1 MRNLNKASL
10 ICFGFAVAA
19 GLALLLPDDTAAQ
32 GNRAVDPTRAV
43 CNPQT
48 GVPATRL
55 ATMARGFNLTSW
67 LEGPSPRAPDE
78 RALAGLLRRGMTH
91 IRLPVTPEKLS
102 ETFSSRDQVAAQ
114 LKTLDYAV
122 DRLIGLGFGVSLD
135 VHPGDKLG
143 RLHVAEPDRAFEILK
158 SVWLTLAR
166 RYADRP
172 AERLYF
178 EVLNEPTPSE
188 TIWNAQGPRLV
199 EAIRRAAPGRTIVYG
214 PANFQQISALQA
226 MTPLADN
233 NVVYAVHYY
242 APMVF
247 THQGLDWSDDP
258 LRYLQGV
265 PFPARLSDPPVR
277 RLLDDLAALGR
288 DKSAELL
295 RAQLREPWTEE
306 RVANEI
312 AQAGAWA
319 LRHQRPVIL
328 NEFGVLRWKAAP
340 ADRQRWLRT
349 VRQAAERHCIGWAHW
364 DYADGFG
371 FMERVGDRE
380 VPDPGTLDALIE
392 RGSAAH

>member
-1 MRNLNKASL
+1 MHMLDRVSL
-10 ICFGFAVAA
+10 ICFGVVVAA
-19 GLALLLPDDTAAQ
+19 GLLAPDNTAAQ
-32 GNRAVDPTRAV
+32 GNRAVESTRAV
-43 CNPQT
+43 CNLQT
-48 GVPATRL
+48 GVSAARL
-55 ATMARGFNLTSW
+55 ATMARGFNLSSW

-78 RALAGLLRRGMTH
+78 KALAGLLRRGMTH
-91 IRLPVTPEKLS
+91 VRLPVTPEKLS
-102 ETFSSRDQVAAQ
+102 EAFSSRDQVAAQ
-114 LKTLDYAV
+114 LKTLDYAI

-135 VHPGDKLG
+135 VHPGDRIG

-158 SVWLTLAR
+158 TVWLTLAR

-188 TIWNAQGPRLV
+188 TIWNIQGPRLV
-199 EAIRRAAPGRTIVYG
+199 EAIRQAAPDRTIVYG
-214 PANFQQISALQA
+214 PANFQQISALNA
-226 MTPLADN
+226 LTPLADRN
-233 NVVYAVHYY
+233 IVYAVHYY

-265 PFPARLSDPPVR
+265 PFPARLSDPPVQA
-277 RLLDDLAALGR
+277 LLKDLAALGR
-288 DKSAELL
+288 DKSAEQL

-319 LRHQRPVIL
+319 LRHQQPVIL

-340 ADRQRWLRT
+340 ADRHRWLRT
-349 VRQAAERHCIGWAHW
+349 VRQAAERHCVGWAHW
-364 DYADGFG
+364 DYADAFG
-371 FMERVGDRE
+371 FMQRIGDRE
-380 VPDPGTLDALIE
+380 TPDPGTLDALIE
-392 RGSAAH
+392 RGSTQH

>member
-1 MRNLNKASL
+1 
-10 ICFGFAVAA
+10 VA
-19 GLALLLPDDTAAQ
+19 P
-32 GNRAVDPTRAV
+32 
-43 CNPQT
+43 
-48 GVPATRL
+48 TRL
-55 ATMARGFNLTSW
+55 ATLARGFNLTGW
-67 LEGPSPRAPDE
+67 LEGPTPRAPDE

-102 ETFSSRDQVAAQ
+102 EAFSRRDQIDAQ
-114 LKTLDYAV
+114 LKTLDYAI

-135 VHPGDKLG
+135 LHPGDRIG
-143 RLHVAEPDRAFEILK
+143 RLHVAEPDRAFDILK
-158 SVWLTLAR
+158 AVWLTLAR

-172 AERLYF
+172 ADRLYF

-188 TIWNAQGPRLV
+188 KIWNTHGPRLV
-199 EAIRRAAPGRTIVYG
+199 EAIRRAAPDRTIVYG
-214 PANFQQISALQA
+214 PANFQQISALNA
-226 MTPLADN
+226 LTPLADSN
-233 NVVYAVHYY
+233 IVYAVHYY

-265 PFPARLSDPPVR
+265 PFPARLSDAPVQ
-277 RLLDDLAALGR
+277 RLLKDLAALGR
-288 DKSAELL
+288 DKSAEQL

-312 AQAGAWA
+312 AQAGGWA

-349 VRQAAERHCIGWAHW
+349 VRQAAERNCVGWAHW

-380 VPDPGTLDALIE
+380 IPDAGTLDALIE
-392 RGSAAH
+392 RGSTAH